1 MATIGMTLTQFLLE
15 EQRCVPHSKGS
26 FTSLFTDLV
35 VAAKIISREVNK
47 AGLIDILGAAGFD
60 NVQGEEV
67 QKLDILAN
75 DTIVKTM
82 EQGGHLAAMASEE
95 VEDIIP
101 INKRYPRG
109 KYLLLFDPLD
119 GSSNIDV
126 NISVGTIFS
135 ILKCDTDHEATV
147 EDFLQAGV
155 SQVCA
160 GYVLYGSSTM
170 FVYSTG
176 HGTHGFTLDPSVGEF
191 LLSHENIKIPDDG
204 QIYSANEANAEE
216 WYPGTQKYVKGL
228 KDRSRAYKGRY
239 VGSLVSD
246 FHRNL
251 LRGGIF
257 LYPADRKTPAGKLRL
272 LYEANPLSM
281 LVEQA
286 GGAASTGT
294 ERIMEITPTSLHQRT
309 SLVIGSKNDVEEAE
323 SMWTDAEGK

>member
-1 MATIGMTLTQFLLE
+1 MATVGMSLTQFLLE
-15 EQRCVPHSKGS
+15 EQRNIPESKGS
-26 FTSLFTDLV
+26 FTSLFNDLV

-47 AGLIDILGAAGFD
+47 AGLIDILGAAGTV

-75 DTIVKTM
+75 DTIVNTM
-82 EQGGHLAAMASEE
+82 EHGGQLAAMASEE
-95 VEDIIP
+95 VDDFIP
-101 INKRYPRG
+101 IDKKYPRG

-135 ILKCDTDHEATV
+135 ILKCKTGNEATTD
-147 EDFLQAGV
+147 DFLQPGV
-155 SQVCA
+155 QQVCA
-160 GYVLYGSSTM
+160 GYILYGSSTM
-170 FVYSTG
+170 FVYTTG

-204 QIYSANEANAEE
+204 KMYSANEANYEN
-216 WYPGTQKYVKGL
+216 WYPGTQKYINRL
-228 KDRSRAYKGRY
+228 KDRSRGYKSRY

-251 LRGGIF
+251 LRGGVFI
-257 LYPADRKTPAGKLRL
+257 YPSDKISKNGKLRL
-272 LYEANPLSM
+272 LYEANPLAM

-294 ERIMEITPTSLHQRT
+294 ERILEVDPTELHQRT
-309 SLVIGSKNDVEEAE
+309 SLIIGSRNDVKEAE
-323 SMWTDAEGK
+323 ECWSEPTE

>member
-1 MATIGMTLTQFLLE
+1 MATVGMSLTQFLLE
-15 EQRCVPHSKGS
+15 EQRNIPESKGS
-26 FTSLFTDLV
+26 FTSLFNDLV

-47 AGLIDILGAAGFD
+47 AGLIDILGAAGTV

-75 DTIVKTM
+75 DTIVNTM
-82 EQGGHLAAMASEE
+82 EHGGQLAAMASEE
-95 VEDIIP
+95 VDDFIP
-101 INKRYPRG
+101 INKKYPRG

-135 ILKCDTDHEATV
+135 ILKCRTGNDATT
-147 EDFLQAGV
+147 EDFLQPGV
-155 SQVCA
+155 QQVCA
-160 GYVLYGSSTM
+160 GYILYGSSTM

-204 QIYSANEANAEE
+204 KIYSANEANAEN
-216 WYPGTQKYVKGL
+216 WFPGTQKYIRGL
-228 KDRSRAYKGRY
+228 KDRSRGYKSRY

-251 LRGGIF
+251 LRGGVF
-257 LYPADRKTPAGKLRL
+257 VYPSDKKTKNGKLRL
-272 LYEANPLSM
+272 LYEANPLAM

-294 ERIMEITPTSLHQRT
+294 ERILEVTPTELHQRT
-309 SLVIGSKNDVEEAE
+309 SLIIGSKNDVKEAE
-323 SMWTDAEGK
+323 ELWSEV